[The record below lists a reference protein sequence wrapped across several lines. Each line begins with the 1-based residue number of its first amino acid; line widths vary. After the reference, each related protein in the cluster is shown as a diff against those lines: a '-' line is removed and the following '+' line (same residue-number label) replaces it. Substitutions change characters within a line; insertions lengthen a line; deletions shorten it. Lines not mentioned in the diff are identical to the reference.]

1 MRDIQGFWTACT
13 SDFSSQMFSEFLL
26 LNVKE
31 IPVILKKI
39 LFNLYQQ
46 KLVSVSFKP
55 DNPNIPT

>member
-1 MRDIQGFWTACT
+1 MRDIQGFWTAYT

>member
-1 MRDIQGFWTACT
+1 MRDIQGVWTACT